1 MADGLEVCVGII
13 DGTER
18 IGCCWKYLEIAQT
31 LVVGQVPAF
40 SQSVAGWVLLK
51 KRVFVEQSNRN
62 ANRK

>member
-51 KRVFVEQSNRN
+51 KRFS
-62 ANRK
+62 